1 MTSPTGTDQ
10 SGMPFGAVFGAMYFA
25 LYAAWLIAGVPSDAV
40 AIVPRVFLAVA
51 SGALALALAG
61 RRGWARWTGALGAIA
76 TAAISLRLAGLDL
89 GPMALVAVLGA
100 LLTLV
105 LLLVPSTGE
114 LRAPRGAGRVLAA
127 VLGVSVVGF
136 IASIGLLGNSALDA
150 RAAAGS
156 HASSDGTARPAAD
169 APKPQG
175 QTRVPWTDFGTALTR
190 ARAENK
196 PILVTFVTG
205 WCGYCRKMDQTTWR
219 DAEVIARLN
228 DVLTARI
235 DAEDPKERNGYSGVA
250 LAERYGVQG
259 FPTLVVLDAAGR
271 MVSRTSGYQTP
282 DDLIDWLDQVLGRE
296 RPQRYASN
304 PIRRS

>member
-25 LYAAWLIAGVPSDAV
+25 LYAAWLVAGVAADAV
-40 AIVPRVFLAVA
+40 AIVPRAFLAVA

-76 TAAISLRLAGLDL
+76 TAAISLRLVGLDL
-89 GPMALVAVLGA
+89 GAMALVAVLGA

-136 IASIGLLGNSALDA
+136 VASIGLLGDSALDA
-150 RAAAGS
+150 RAGTGAR
-156 HASSDGTARPAAD
+156 ASSGSTDRPAAD

-175 QTRVPWTDFGTALTR
+175 RVPWTDFGTALTR
-190 ARAENK
+190 ARSENK

-271 MVSRTSGYQTP
+271 MVSRTSGYQAP

-304 PIRRS
+304 PVRRS